1 MRPIITRI
9 MLAVVLLT
17 ASMPIVA
24 QNNLRSVLTNNMSS
38 IGLGRV
44 ITEDYKMSSINSVI
58 LSDGY
63 LTLDYDIK
71 HYYGG
76 GRYTRSEEILHHV
89 VKINMKTAV
98 ITKKYDGSSY
108 RIEITSADNVSDSYQ
123 YSSRSN
129 YYSFYC
135 ISSYVADKVFGELTK
150 ICEPYEPSYS
160 FDETGLRSCFSDLQ
174 KLFSEYSVKSDEV
187 QKTNYHALT
196 NNIRLSLSNQTL
208 TITFNDGFERGYSS
222 SALVTGKK
230 ELLIPLQNANFTYGI
245 NYSYSNDCVLQITA
259 DDGMDY
265 TAGAKKNKITSKSF
279 YADKLVINDV
289 LKHLVVLKK
298 QVIGL
303 NYTGSLGNQTKPT
316 SSKSAGTQKNTSIS
330 NKYEL

>member
-1 MRPIITRI
+1 M
-9 MLAVVLLT
+9 
-17 ASMPIVA
+17 
-24 QNNLRSVLTNNMSS
+24 NNMSS

-44 ITEDYKMSSINSVI
+44 ITEDYKMSSINSVN

-76 GRYTRSEEILHHV
+76 GRYSRSEEILHHV
-89 VKINMKTAV
+89 VKINMKTSV
-98 ITKKYDGSSY
+98 VTKKYDGSTY
-108 RIEITSADNVSDSYQ
+108 RVEISSADNVSDSYQ

-135 ISSYVADKVFGELTK
+135 TSSYVADKVFAELTK
-150 ICEPYEPSYS
+150 ICEPYEPAYS
-160 FDETGLRSCFSDLQ
+160 LDEAGLKSCFSDLQ

-196 NNIRLSLSNQTL
+196 NNIRLTLSNQVL
-208 TITFNDGFERGYSS
+208 SITFNDGFERGYSS

-259 DDGMDY
+259 DAGMDY
-265 TAGAKKNKITSKSF
+265 TAGAKRNKITSKSF
-279 YADKLVINDV
+279 YADKLVINDII
-289 LKHLVVLKK
+289 KRLVVLKK
-298 QVIGL
+298 QVVGL
-303 NYTGSLGNQTKPT
+303 NYTGSLGTQSKPT
-316 SSKSAGTQKNTSIS
+316 SSKPTGTQKNTSIS